1 MDRQHWYCLYDYF
14 MVLIESDTRFF
25 FESYNVNYFL
35 TNLVAH
41 TDAADTRISAIFR
54 NSIDRPDKW
63 RSILIFIKKTGLV
76 SSPYG
81 DILCAIR
88 DSIII
93 NDRADVKD
101 KKLEISQFRDRVI
114 LWSLLKRYN
123 EYHENMSAITD
134 NIYITDING
143 ARNTDLVKDKGI
155 DCIVS
160 LTKGTIFMASN
171 VRYFHIS
178 IDDSESVDFL
188 SMTLDVADEVLKLIK
203 DDKIILVH
211 CYKGISRSVSFVV
224 LVLVKQGMKYKDA
237 LKIVKSKRPGANP
250 NPSFRKQLKEYSKIL
265 HRQ

>member
-1 MDRQHWYCLYDYF
+1 
-14 MVLIESDTRFF
+14 
-25 FESYNVNYFL
+25 
-35 TNLVAH
+35 
-41 TDAADTRISAIFR
+41 
-54 NSIDRPDKW
+54 
-63 RSILIFIKKTGLV
+63 
-76 SSPYG
+76 
-81 DILCAIR
+81 
-88 DSIII
+88 
-93 NDRADVKD
+93 
-101 KKLEISQFRDRVI
+101 
-114 LWSLLKRYN
+114 
-123 EYHENMSAITD
+123 
-134 NIYITDING
+134 
-143 ARNTDLVKDKGI
+143 
-155 DCIVS
+155 
-160 LTKGTIFMASN
+160 MASN